1 MACRKV
7 LIAVLDFVKGKV
19 RGMSPT
25 EETVS
30 KTPTNSISTSI
41 EKAAFCEGR
50 HESVTLLLLFLVKE
64 YYVQMS
70 YFAYT
75 LQNQTKNSPVSCLRL
90 LFHKRETKNSSPS
103 SLSCVNMWY
112 AKGTCW

>member
-30 KTPTNSISTSI
+30 KTPTNSMSTSI

-50 HESVTLLLLFLVKE
+50 HESVTLLLLFFFLVKE
-64 YYVQMS
+64 YYVRIGC
-70 YFAYT
+70 FACT
-75 LQNQTKNSPVSCLRL
+75 L
-90 LFHKRETKNSSPS
+90 
-103 SLSCVNMWY
+103 
-112 AKGTCW
+112 